1 MKSLRSKILLFYM
14 PLFIAGFL
22 GLSRIVYNIAAAT
35 IESEARNTITNVAYQ
50 GAKTVQSRINA
61 ELDTLETLAALPVIY
76 DSGIPIEEKLAIL
89 SNEVNHKGHIR
100 MGIVDKHGIMQATD
114 GSTTDISDRVHFKKP
129 IAGERA
135 VSDPIISK
143 NNGSIILAF
152 GVPIK
157 EDGNIVG
164 VLVAVRYGTT
174 LSDVVDDIT
183 FGNSGRS
190 FVINQKGTIIAHS
203 DQELVVNMF
212 NPIESAKE
220 DSAHA
225 SLAELTQKMLEGNTG
240 SWSYNYEGT
249 EKIVGYAPVEGL
261 NWYLA
266 VNAPEKEVLA
276 GLSKVQAYIPI
287 ITVSFILVGVIITY
301 LVALGITKP
310 IVRASRLLGI
320 TAEDDFTQAIPS
332 KDLKR
337 NDEIGL
343 LAKSL
348 DKMQKAMKEAVN
360 GVIMEA
366 GHVSEVMAATTSN
379 MADLNAQIE
388 EVSATTE
395 GLSAGMEE
403 TAASTQEM
411 SATTSQIEAA
421 INSLAEKAQEG
432 AEVAEEI
439 SARANRLKENA
450 VKSQKNAGEIY
461 ANAYEKLK
469 NAIEQSKAVEQIN
482 ILSDAILDIT
492 SRTNLLALN
501 AVIEAARAGEAGK
514 GFAVVADEIRTLA
527 ENSKN
532 AVTEI
537 QRVTKD
543 VVMSVENLSQNSQ
556 EILGFIDQTVVS
568 DYASM
573 VGISD
578 QYKKD
583 AELVSG
589 IVTDFSATTEQL
601 LASIQ
606 NLVRAINDIAIAS
619 NDGATGASNI
629 AEKTAIDVEK
639 ADEVIK
645 SCISSMESSQRLAE
659 LVSRFKV

>member
-1 MKSLRSKILLFYM
+1 
-14 PLFIAGFL
+14 
-22 GLSRIVYNIAAAT
+22 
-35 IESEARNTITNVAYQ
+35 
-50 GAKTVQSRINA
+50 
-61 ELDTLETLAALPVIY
+61 
-76 DSGIPIEEKLAIL
+76 
-89 SNEVNHKGHIR
+89 
-100 MGIVDKHGIMQATD
+100 
-114 GSTTDISDRVHFKKP
+114 
-129 IAGERA
+129 
-135 VSDPIISK
+135 
-143 NNGSIILAF
+143 
-152 GVPIK
+152 
-157 EDGNIVG
+157 
-164 VLVAVRYGTT
+164 
-174 LSDVVDDIT
+174 
-183 FGNSGRS
+183 
-190 FVINQKGTIIAHS
+190 
-203 DQELVVNMF
+203 
-212 NPIESAKE
+212 
-220 DSAHA
+220 
-225 SLAELTQKMLEGNTG
+225 
-240 SWSYNYEGT
+240 
-249 EKIVGYAPVEGL
+249 
-261 NWYLA
+261 
-266 VNAPEKEVLA
+266 
-276 GLSKVQAYIPI
+276 
-287 ITVSFILVGVIITY
+287 
-301 LVALGITKP
+301 
-310 IVRASRLLGI
+310 
-320 TAEDDFTQAIPS
+320 
-332 KDLKR
+332 
-337 NDEIGL
+337 
-343 LAKSL
+343 
-348 DKMQKAMKEAVN
+348 
-360 GVIMEA
+360 
-366 GHVSEVMAATTSN
+366 
-379 MADLNAQIE
+379 
-388 EVSATTE
+388 
-395 GLSAGMEE
+395 
-403 TAASTQEM
+403 M

-501 AVIEAARAGEAGK
+501 AAIEAARAGEAGK

-629 AEKTAIDVEK
+629 AEKTAIVVEK